1 MPTVA
6 IIAEYNPFHKG
17 HEHQI
22 KKIREMLGED
32 TRIIAIMSGNAVQ
45 RGDIAI
51 LDKYTRAEC
60 AVLSGVNLVLELPFP
75 FCSASAELF
84 AASGVK
90 IADSLGVVDYL
101 AFGSESGDIDELTKI
116 ADIMNGD
123 TFKGTFAEISADNRH
138 LCAGY
143 PELIEEAYKRATG
156 RTSAPLS
163 PNNIL
168 GVEYIKQLKAIN
180 SKITPITIK
189 REGAHFN
196 EENITG
202 TGFES
207 ATAIRALGKRDPA
220 SCLEL
225 IPNSSRD
232 TVAAAISE
240 GLFPA
245 SIDNLSSTIIPSLLL
260 NSPVSS
266 DEIHDAT
273 GGLYNRL
280 IASARR
286 SVTISEL
293 VSLSETKRY
302 TNARIRRALLFSYLG
317 VTSSKVKALPA
328 YTQVLASDKVGFAI
342 LARARKS
349 SAIPILTKPTDTDK
363 LGKEAMDQK
372 ALCDRVDILFGFATE
387 KRRGAQRMLSRTPY
401 VIK

>member
-1 MPTVA
+1 MATVA

-22 KKIREMLGED
+22 KALRKMLGED
-32 TRIIAIMSGNAVQ
+32 TEIIAIMSGNTVQ
-45 RGDIAI
+45 RGDVAV
-51 LDKYTRAEC
+51 LDKYMRAEC
-60 AVLSGVNLVLELPFP
+60 ACLSGVNLVLELPFP
-75 FCSASAELF
+75 YSSVSAELF

-101 AFGSESGDIDELTKI
+101 AFGSESGDIDELIKI
-116 ADIMNGD
+116 ADIMNGESFKD
-123 TFKGTFAEISADNRH
+123 TFAKISNDSRH
-138 LCAGY
+138 LGAGY
-143 PELIEEAYKRATG
+143 PELIEATYKKITG
-156 RTSAPLS
+156 KAHAPLT

-168 GVEYIKQLKAIN
+168 GIEYIKQLKIRS

-189 REGAHFN
+189 REGADFN

-202 TGFES
+202 ERYES
-207 ATAIRALGKRDPA
+207 ATAIRAI
-220 SCLEL
+220 SCEAPNDAL
-225 IPNSSRD
+225 IHIPEATRETVSR
-232 TVAAAISE
+232 AIDE

-245 SIDNLSSTIIPSLLL
+245 TTDNLSSIIIPSLLL
-260 NSPVSS
+260 NSTAP
-266 DEIHDAT
+266 DEEIHDAA

-280 IASARR
+280 IAAARR

-302 TNARIRRALLFSYLG
+302 TNARIRRAVLFSYLG
-317 VTSSKVKALPA
+317 VTSSKAKALPA
-328 YTQVLASDKVGFAI
+328 YTQVLASDKVGFGI

-363 LGKEAMDQK
+363 LNDEAKDQK
-372 ALCDRVDILFGFATE
+372 ALSDNADILFGFATKE
-387 KRRGAQRMLSRTPY
+387 KRPAQKMLSRTPY

>member
-22 KKIREMLGED
+22 KKIREMLGEE
-32 TRIIAIMSGNAVQ
+32 TKIIAIMSGNTVQ
-45 RGDIAI
+45 RGEIAV

-60 AVLSGVNLVLELPFP
+60 ATLCGVNLVLELPFP
-75 FCSASAELF
+75 FSSLSAELF

-101 AFGSESGDIDELTKI
+101 AFGSESGDIDELIEI

-123 TFKGTFAEISADNRH
+123 LFKAGFAEISNDSRH
-138 LCAGY
+138 LGAGY
-143 PELIEEAYKRATG
+143 PELIETTYKKITG
-156 RTSAPLS
+156 RSHAPLT

-168 GVEYIKQLKAIN
+168 GIEYIKQLKLRN
-180 SKITPITIK
+180 SKIAPITIK
-189 REGAHFN
+189 REGAAFN

-202 TGFES
+202 ECFES
-207 ATAIRALGKRDPA
+207 ATAIRAISNQVPEDA
-220 SCLEL
+220 L
-225 IPNSSRD
+225 IHIPERTRE
-232 TVAAAISE
+232 TVAHATKE

-245 SIDNLSSTIIPSLLL
+245 SFDNLSSVIIPSLLL
-260 NSPVSS
+260 NSTASYE
-266 DEIHDAT
+266 EIHDAA

-280 IASARR
+280 IAGARR

-302 TNARIRRALLFSYLG
+302 TNARIRRAVLFSYLG
-317 VTSSKVKALPA
+317 VTSSKAKALPA
-328 YTQVLASDKVGFAI
+328 YTQVLASDKIGFGI

-349 SAIPILTKPTDTDK
+349 SAIPILTKPTDTEK
-363 LGKEAMDQK
+363 LGTEAKDQK
-372 ALCDRVDILFGFATE
+372 DLSDKADILFGFATKK
-387 KRRGAQRMLSRTPY
+387 KRPAQKMLSRTPY

>member
-1 MPTVA
+1 MATVA

-22 KKIREMLGED
+22 KALRKMLGED
-32 TRIIAIMSGNAVQ
+32 TEIIAIMSGNTVQ
-45 RGDIAI
+45 RGDVAV
-51 LDKYTRAEC
+51 LDKYMRAEC
-60 AVLSGVNLVLELPFP
+60 ACLSGVNLVLELPFP
-75 FCSASAELF
+75 YSSVSAELF

-101 AFGSESGDIDELTKI
+101 AFGSESGDIDELIKI
-116 ADIMNGD
+116 ADIMNGESFKD
-123 TFKGTFAEISADNRH
+123 TFAKISNDSRH
-138 LCAGY
+138 LGAGY
-143 PELIEEAYKRATG
+143 PELIEATYKKITG
-156 RTSAPLS
+156 KAHAPLT

-168 GVEYIKQLKAIN
+168 GIEYIKQLKIRS

-189 REGAHFN
+189 REGADFN

-202 TGFES
+202 ERYES
-207 ATAIRALGKRDPA
+207 ATAIRAI
-220 SCLEL
+220 SCEVPNDAL
-225 IPNSSRD
+225 IHIPEATRETVSR
-232 TVAAAISE
+232 AIDE

-245 SIDNLSSTIIPSLLL
+245 TTDNLSSIIIPSLLL
-260 NSPVSS
+260 NSTAP
-266 DEIHDAT
+266 DEEIHDAA

-280 IASARR
+280 IAAARR

-302 TNARIRRALLFSYLG
+302 TNARIRRAVLFSYLG
-317 VTSSKVKALPA
+317 VTSSKAKALPA
-328 YTQVLASDKVGFAI
+328 YTQVLASDKVGFGI

-363 LGKEAMDQK
+363 LNDEAKDQK
-372 ALCDRVDILFGFATE
+372 ALSDKADILFGFATKE
-387 KRRGAQRMLSRTPY
+387 KRPAQKMLSRTPY

>member
-1 MPTVA
+1 MATVA

-22 KKIREMLGED
+22 KALRKMLGED
-32 TRIIAIMSGNAVQ
+32 TEIVAIMSGNTVQ
-45 RGDIAI
+45 RGDVAV
-51 LDKYTRAEC
+51 LDKYMRAEC
-60 AVLSGVNLVLELPFP
+60 ACLSGVNLVLELPFP
-75 FCSASAELF
+75 YSSVSAELF

-101 AFGSESGDIDELTKI
+101 AFGSESGDIDELIKI
-116 ADIMNGD
+116 ADIMNGESFKD
-123 TFKGTFAEISADNRH
+123 TFAKISNDSRH
-138 LCAGY
+138 LGAGY
-143 PELIEEAYKRATG
+143 PELIEATYKKITG
-156 RTSAPLS
+156 KAHAPLT

-168 GVEYIKQLKAIN
+168 GIEYIKQLKIRS

-189 REGAHFN
+189 REGADFN

-202 TGFES
+202 ERYES
-207 ATAIRALGKRDPA
+207 ATAIRAI
-220 SCLEL
+220 SCEVPNDAL
-225 IPNSSRD
+225 IHIPEATRETVSR
-232 TVAAAISE
+232 AIDE

-245 SIDNLSSTIIPSLLL
+245 TTDNLSSIIIPSLLL
-260 NSPVSS
+260 NSTAP
-266 DEIHDAT
+266 DEEIHDAA

-280 IASARR
+280 IAAARR

-302 TNARIRRALLFSYLG
+302 TNARIRRAVLFSYLG
-317 VTSSKVKALPA
+317 VTSSKAKALPA
-328 YTQVLASDKVGFAI
+328 YTQVLASDKVGFGI

-363 LGKEAMDQK
+363 LNDEAKDQK
-372 ALCDRVDILFGFATE
+372 ALSDKADILFGFATKE
-387 KRRGAQRMLSRTPY
+387 KRPAQKMLSRTPY

>member
-1 MPTVA
+1 MATVA

-22 KKIREMLGED
+22 KALRKMLGED
-32 TRIIAIMSGNAVQ
+32 TEIVAIMSGNTVQ
-45 RGDIAI
+45 RGDVAV
-51 LDKYTRAEC
+51 LDKYMRAEC
-60 AVLSGVNLVLELPFP
+60 ACLSGVNLVLELPFP
-75 FCSASAELF
+75 YSSVSAELF

-101 AFGSESGDIDELTKI
+101 AFGSESGDIDELIKI
-116 ADIMNGD
+116 ADIMNGESFKD
-123 TFKGTFAEISADNRH
+123 TFAKISNDSRH
-138 LCAGY
+138 LGAGY
-143 PELIEEAYKRATG
+143 PELIEATYKKITG
-156 RTSAPLS
+156 KAHAPLT

-168 GVEYIKQLKAIN
+168 GIEYIKQLKIRS

-189 REGAHFN
+189 REGADFN

-202 TGFES
+202 ERSES
-207 ATAIRALGKRDPA
+207 ATAIRAI
-220 SCLEL
+220 SCEVPNDAL
-225 IPNSSRD
+225 IHIPEATRETVSR
-232 TVAAAISE
+232 AIDE

-245 SIDNLSSTIIPSLLL
+245 TTDNLSSIIIPSLLL
-260 NSPVSS
+260 NSTAP
-266 DEIHDAT
+266 DEEIHDAA

-280 IASARR
+280 IAAARR

-302 TNARIRRALLFSYLG
+302 TNARIRRAVLFSYLG
-317 VTSSKVKALPA
+317 VTSSKAKALPA
-328 YTQVLASDKVGFAI
+328 YTQVLASDKVGFGI

-363 LGKEAMDQK
+363 LNDEAKDQK
-372 ALCDRVDILFGFATE
+372 ALSDKADILFGFATKE
-387 KRRGAQRMLSRTPY
+387 KRPAQKMLSRTPY